1 MFPPP
6 FSYSL
11 FCSAVAFRPFTR
23 VEDLDEDRNFLFKF
37 NPLHDM
43 ESLWWI
49 ATWPLY
55 YHVDQKGGRPSSEQ
69 ITQFHELFPRRPDS
83 ALRAVLLQRRLFR
96 SGVHID
102 DAACLRPL
110 FLFGI
115 LAWSKTRGA
124 RCIRTAWVMGC
135 IGGNGKDSRISSLVL
150 DHSDTYHPPYQSS
163 QGPRLLACLARETNA
178 KWKPMQEGDRRE

>member
-1 MFPPP
+1 MSSFHWGLSSIP
-6 FSYSL
+6 YMTWSL
-11 FCSAVAFRPFTR
+11 SGGSQPG
-23 VEDLDEDRNFLFKF
+23 
-37 NPLHDM
+37 H
-43 ESLWWI
+43 
-49 ATWPLY
+49 Y
-55 YHVDQKGGRPSSEQ
+55 YHVDQKGGRPCILSPFSLHTVMLYWDLSPAHTLRGRYSSNDVC
-69 ITQFHELFPRRPDS
+69 FGL
-83 ALRAVLLQRRLFR
+83 A
-96 SGVHID
+96 ID
-102 DAACLRPL
+102 DAACLGPL
-110 FLFGI
+110 LLFGM